1 MVMDEKTRG
10 IMAGGG
16 LLLASL
22 SWGFAFVVVK
32 NALDIIP
39 PIYMLAMRF
48 SIAGVVLAAIFWKKL
63 RGLNRTQLRQG
74 LVLGVLL
81 FLAYS
86 TQTIGCQYTTAGK
99 NAFLTTLYVVLVPL
113 LNWGLFHKWPGYR
126 CLLAAVLAFFGIG
139 LLSLNGDLSINFGDL
154 LTLICGVFYAV
165 HIVFI
170 DRFTEQS
177 DPVQLT
183 ILQLLAV
190 AVISWVLAPVFNGPL
205 PAGIFTRDGLVA
217 MGYLGLFSTMIGFT
231 LQNVGQKY
239 TPPAAAALLLSFES
253 VFGALFSAIFLK
265 EQMTSRMLWGCVCL
279 FAAVIL
285 SQVPVRVKARPRKA
299 RKNAL

>member
-1 MVMDEKTRG
+1 MDEKAKG
-10 IMAGGG
+10 VVAGSG
-16 LLLASL
+16 LLLASFI
-22 SWGFAFVVVK
+22 WGFAFVVVK

-39 PIYMLAMRF
+39 PLYMLAMRF
-48 SIAGVVLAAIFWKKL
+48 SIAGVVLGAVFWKKL
-63 RGLNRTQLRQG
+63 RGLSRTQLKQG
-74 LVLGVLL
+74 VILGVFL

-113 LNWGLFHKWPGYR
+113 FQWAVFRKWPGAR
-126 CLLAAVLAFFGIG
+126 CLVAAALAFFGIG
-139 LLSLNGDLSINFGDL
+139 LLSLNGDMSMNFGDV

-165 HIVFI
+165 HIMFI
-170 DRFTEQS
+170 DQFTKKG

-183 ILQLLAV
+183 ILQLLVV
-190 AVISWVLAPVFNGPL
+190 AAISWVMAPIFNGTP
-205 PAGIFTRDGLVA
+205 PAGIFTKDGIIA
-217 MGYLGLFSTMIGFT
+217 MAYLGLLSTMVGFT
-231 LQNVGQKY
+231 LQNIGQKY

-265 EQMTSRMLWGCVCL
+265 EHMTSRMLWGCACL
-279 FAAVIL
+279 FAAVVL
-285 SQVPVRVKARPRKA
+285 SQVKVSQNPKRI